1 MGSPVVVDKLSVSAG
16 SATLV
21 DALSFTIRPGEVLAL
36 IGESGSGKTTTALAL
51 MGHARRGCRI
61 SGGSVR
67 IGDVDVLSLGPRQ
80 LRALRGRTVSY
91 IAQSAAA
98 SFDPSRS
105 ILDQVVEP
113 AVVHGTLPRG
123 QAELKAIALFREL
136 ALPEPETIGQRYPH
150 QVSGGQLQRL
160 MAAMAL
166 ITDPEVVIL
175 DEPTTALDVTTQVEV
190 LRAFRRVVRER
201 QVTAVY
207 VSHDL
212 AVVAQMADHILVLR
226 DGRMREVGTTERLL
240 AAPQNEYT
248 RSLLAAARPAP
259 RSAGTAGADA
269 EMLLRVKG
277 LSAGYGARGPGGK
290 PALTI
295 LEDINLELRRGQ
307 AIGVIGESGSG
318 KTTLARVIAGLLPP
332 AAGTMEFDGRTLPP
346 ALRQRSR
353 DDLRRIQIVF
363 QSADTALN
371 PSQTIERILARPL
384 QFYRGLKG
392 EPLRRR
398 IDELLELVKLPRTL
412 AGRLPGGL
420 SGGQK
425 QRVNLARALAAE
437 PDLILCDEVTSALD
451 TVVGAAVL
459 DLIAELRRELGVSY
473 LFISHDLHTV
483 RAVCDEIVVMRH
495 GHKLAQVARADY
507 DRGPHHPYYEELARA
522 VPELRRGWLD
532 ELDRARPA
540 LVA

>member
-1 MGSPVVVDKLSVSAG
+1 MGALVVVDKLSVSAG

-67 IGDVDVLSLGPRQ
+67 IGDVDVLV
-80 LRALRGRTVSY
+80 AGR
-91 IAQSAAA
+91 AAA
-98 SFDPSRS
+98 ARPARTHRVLHRAERGGVVRPFAHASSTRWSSR
-105 ILDQVVEP
+105 P
-113 AVVHGTLPRG
+113 CVHGTLPRG
-123 QAELKAIALFREL
+123 EAELKAIALFREL

-248 RSLLAAARPAP
+248 QSLLAAARPAHAQ
-259 RSAGTAGADA
+259 R
-269 EMLLRVKG
+269 RH
-277 LSAGYGARGPGGK
+277 GGRR
-290 PALTI
+290 
-295 LEDINLELRRGQ
+295 RRG
-307 AIGVIGESGSG
+307 
-318 KTTLARVIAGLLPP
+318 
-332 AAGTMEFDGRTLPP
+332 AA
-346 ALRQRSR
+346 
-353 DDLRRIQIVF
+353 
-363 QSADTALN
+363 
-371 PSQTIERILARPL
+371 
-384 QFYRGLKG
+384 
-392 EPLRRR
+392 
-398 IDELLELVKLPRTL
+398 
-412 AGRLPGGL
+412 
-420 SGGQK
+420 
-425 QRVNLARALAAE
+425 ARAG
-437 PDLILCDEVTSALD
+437 PQRR
-451 TVVGAAVL
+451 
-459 DLIAELRRELGVSY
+459 LRP
-473 LFISHDLHTV
+473 
-483 RAVCDEIVVMRH
+483 
-495 GHKLAQVARADY
+495 ARA
-507 DRGPHHPYYEELARA
+507 ATA
-522 VPELRRGWLD
+522 SRR
-532 ELDRARPA
+532 
-540 LVA
+540 

>member
-1 MGSPVVVDKLSVSAG
+1 M
-16 SATLV
+16 
-21 DALSFTIRPGEVLAL
+21 SFTIRPGEVLAL

-67 IGDVDVLSLGPRQ
+67 IGDVDVLSLDSRQ
-80 LRALRGRTVSY
+80 LRALRGHTVSY

-123 QAELKAIALFREL
+123 EAELKAIALFREL

-175 DEPTTALDVTTQVEV
+175 DEPTTALDVTTQIEV

-248 RSLLAAARPAP
+248 QSLLAAARPAT
-259 RSAGTAGADA
+259 RSHGTAGAAADV
-269 EMLLRVKG
+269 LLRVKG

-290 PALTI
+290 PAVTI
-295 LEDINLELRRGQ
+295 LEDIDLELRRGQ

-318 KTTLARVIAGLLPP
+318 KTTLARVVAGLLPP
-332 AAGTMEFDGRTLPP
+332 ATGTMEFDGRELPP
-346 ALRQRSR
+346 ALGQRSR

-371 PSQTIERILARPL
+371 PSQTIERIL
-384 QFYRGLKG
+384 G
-392 EPLRRR
+392 
-398 IDELLELVKLPRTL
+398 
-412 AGRLPGGL
+412 
-420 SGGQK
+420 
-425 QRVNLARALAAE
+425 AA
-437 PDLILCDEVTSALD
+437 
-451 TVVGAAVL
+451 AAVL
-459 DLIAELRRELGVSY
+459 SRAEGRAAAPAHRRAAGSGETAAHAGRAAAR
-473 LFISHDLHTV
+473 
-483 RAVCDEIVVMRH
+483 RAVGWAEAARQPGARAGRRSRPDPVRRGHVGARH
-495 GHKLAQVARADY
+495 GGRCRGA
-507 DRGPHHPYYEELARA
+507 GPHCRAAPGARR
-522 VPELRRGWLD
+522 VVSVHQP
-532 ELDRARPA
+532 
-540 LVA
+540 

>member
-1 MGSPVVVDKLSVSAG
+1 MGTLVVVDKLSVSAG

-61 SGGSVR
+61 SGGSIR
-67 IGDVDVLSLGPRQ
+67 IGDVDVLSLDSRQ

-123 QAELKAIALFREL
+123 EAELKAIALFREL

-248 RSLLAAARPAP
+248 QSLLAAARPAP
-259 RSAGTAGADA
+259 RSAGTAGAGA
-269 EMLLRVKG
+269 EVLLRVKG
-277 LSAGYGARGPGGK
+277 LSAGYGPRGRDGK
-290 PALTI
+290 PAVTI
-295 LEDINLELRRGQ
+295 LEDIDLELKRGQ

-318 KTTLARVIAGLLPP
+318 KTTLARVVAGLLPP
-332 AAGTMEFDGRTLPP
+332 SAGTMEFDGRVLPP
-346 ALRQRSR
+346 ALKARSH

-371 PSQTIERILARPL
+371 PSRTIEAILARPL

-392 EPLRRR
+392 EALRRR
-398 IDELLELVKLPRTL
+398 IDELLDLVKLPRTL

-495 GHKLAQVARADY
+495 GKKLAQVARADY

>member
-1 MGSPVVVDKLSVSAG
+1 MGALVVVDNLTVSAG

-67 IGDVDVLSLGPRQ
+67 IGDVDVLSLAPRQ

-113 AVVHGTLPRG
+113 ACLHGTLPRG
-123 QAELKAIALFREL
+123 EAELKAIALFREL

-166 ITDPEVVIL
+166 ITDPDVVIL

-226 DGRMREVGTTERLL
+226 DGRMREVGATERLL
-240 AAPQNEYT
+240 ASPQNEYT
-248 RSLLAAARPAP
+248 QSLLAAARPAT
-259 RSAGTAGADA
+259 RTAGTARDDADV
-269 EMLLRVKG
+269 LLRVKA

-290 PALTI
+290 PTVTI
-295 LEDINLELRRGQ
+295 LEDIDLQLKRGQ

-332 AAGTMEFDGRTLPP
+332 STGTMEFDGRALPP
-346 ALRQRSR
+346 ALGGRSR

-398 IDELLELVKLPRTL
+398 IDELLDLVKLPRTL
-412 AGRLPGGL
+412 AARLPGGL

-459 DLIAELRRELGVSY
+459 DLIAELRKELGVSY

-483 RAVCDEIVVMRH
+483 RAVCDEIVVMQYGR
-495 GHKLAQVARADY
+495 KLAQVARADY
-507 DRGPHHPYYEELARA
+507 DRGPHHPYYEQLARA

-532 ELDRARPA
+532 EMDAQRKAA
-540 LVA
+540 